1 MSKLKSYAELTRPVN
16 ALIAA
21 ASIFIGAFVTGGI
34 EPLWNV
40 MIACLS
46 GMCIAG
52 GGNAVNDYFDA
63 EVDRINRPQRPLPS
77 GRVSRIGTLIFSLI
91 LLAAGTL
98 LGSILTWKTGL
109 IALSSSVLLFLY
121 SYKFKMIAVLGNGV
135 VSLIAAMAFI
145 YGGLSVGRFGPT
157 LIPAWFAFLFHFGRE
172 IIKDVQDCAGDRV
185 IQAKTLPIRFGV
197 ETALIV
203 ATYIFILL
211 ILSTLVPALFRI
223 YGMAY
228 LIVVVLGVDIP
239 LMHIIRSMWRDSGP
253 ANLHRLSLILKVEML
268 MGLLAIYLGAG

>member
-46 GMCIAG
+46 GICIAG

-63 EVDRINRPQRPLPS
+63 EMDRINRPQRPLPS

-98 LGSILTWKTGL
+98 LGSMLTWKTGL

-121 SYKFKMIAVLGNGV
+121 SYKFKGIAVLGNGV

-145 YGGLSVGRFGPT
+145 FCR
-157 LIPAWFAFLFHFGRE
+157 
-172 IIKDVQDCAGDRV
+172 
-185 IQAKTLPIRFGV
+185 
-197 ETALIV
+197 
-203 ATYIFILL
+203 
-211 ILSTLVPALFRI
+211 
-223 YGMAY
+223 
-228 LIVVVLGVDIP
+228 
-239 LMHIIRSMWRDSGP
+239 
-253 ANLHRLSLILKVEML
+253 
-268 MGLLAIYLGAG
+268 